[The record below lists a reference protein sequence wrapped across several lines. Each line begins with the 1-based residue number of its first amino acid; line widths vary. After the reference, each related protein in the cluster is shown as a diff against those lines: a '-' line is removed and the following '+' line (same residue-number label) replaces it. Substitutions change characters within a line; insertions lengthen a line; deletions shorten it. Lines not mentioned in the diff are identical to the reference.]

1 MDWKRVSISEITFW
15 KAQCLVDKG
24 CTEVTGKK
32 KKKKSWDFPR
42 GPVVKTSCFQ
52 SRGPDS
58 VPGQG
63 IKIRMPCGMAK
74 KVRKKEIVAFD
85 FIMFFVQSNFHK

>member
-32 KKKKSWDFPR
+32 KKSWDFPG

-63 IKIRMPCGMAK
+63 IKIHIHVAWPK
-74 KVRKKEIVAFD
+74 KLE
-85 FIMFFVQSNFHK
+85 